1 MVTSN
6 GALLELVEL
15 SLDEA
20 KHQAG
25 LAHRRLPQKYQL
37 ELADLVTS
45 VRPVGSRSSS
55 PVGHGLVRSPGQCL
69 SRTSDCTFRAS
80 AGGVD
85 RGKTMIHVTQ
95 MIFLT
100 RAMSDVLEIRVF

>member
-15 SLDEA
+15 SLDKPE
-20 KHQAG
+20 HQAG
-25 LAHRRLPQKYQL
+25 LAHCRLPQKYQL

-69 SRTSDCTFRAS
+69 SRTSDYAVRAS
-80 AGGVD
+80 AGGGG
-85 RGKTMIHVTQ
+85 REKEKRNNYSQ
-95 MIFLT
+95 L
-100 RAMSDVLEIRVF
+100 